1 MFLIILLVLAALGL
15 AATAEFFSVIGLATT
30 YAGSFY
36 SVVALGCAIGFGKL
50 VSVSF
55 LYRFWARLSIGFRAV
70 LTTIII
76 AMMMITSFGTFGFLT
91 KANQTDMI
99 ALKQTG
105 ASQALLESE
114 SARLSARKVQID
126 QQVAQLK
133 PDDVQGRV
141 RLNRQFKDEL
151 KEINTRLPL
160 IEKEKAQLASNEIKQ
175 QSDVGP
181 LVYLAKSMHLDVDIA
196 TTWFT
201 LLLVIV
207 LDPAAVIL
215 TLCTNIAIAHRHH
228 KSPTI
233 NENDS
238 EDEIVPPEGTAAPRQ
253 IDLAAGAIRFNE
265 ETEVFERYDG
275 ENWFVFMPHDDNQ
288 PPAAELSVT
297 GALTAMPAVTAWTTT
312 TTPVTEETTATEPV
326 IDEPEDTSSVA
337 LDHTI
342 TGLSTM
348 NWVPEPAPIE
358 VVEPVVFPAIAQV
371 LAQQPVDTQLDLD
384 FNAPL
389 PVVVEE
395 QPPSG
400 TLTDPHVA
408 RMAFDAVFKDAP
420 EYFHPAPTAE
430 ENATDLL
437 EEVAIAQGPQPMTD
451 NTGVDENTFGQA
463 NKVAWDNFVDVS
475 TSIANNRE
483 VKNQQDFQTHLAQL
497 QAYVD
502 ELDTRK
508 SQVSEDEAALRSRII
523 AFIQRH
529 QPSQQV

>member
-55 LYRFWARLSIGFRAV
+55 LYRFWSRLSIGFRAV

-76 AMMMITSFGTFGFLT
+76 AMMLITSFGTFGFLT

-105 ASQALLESE
+105 ASQALLEAE

-160 IEKEKAQLASNEIKQ
+160 IEKEKAQLATNEIKQ

-181 LVYLAKSMHLDVDIA
+181 LIYLAKSLHLDVDIA

-215 TLCTNIAIAHRHH
+215 TLCTNIAIAHRQH
-228 KSPTI
+228 KSATI
-233 NENDS
+233 NEAGS
-238 EDEIVPPEGTAAPRQ
+238 EEEVVLPEGTEAPRS
-253 IDLAAGAIRFNE
+253 INPAVGSIRFNE

-275 ENWFVFMPHDDNQ
+275 GQWFVYMPHDDNE
-288 PPAAELSVT
+288 PPAGLAVT
-297 GALTAMPAVTAWTTT
+297 GTIAATSAPITSWTTT
-312 TTPVTEETTATEPV
+312 TTVTEPATEEPV
-326 IDEPEDTSSVA
+326 IEEPEDTSSPA

-342 TGLSTM
+342 AGLSSM

-358 VVEPVVFPAIAQV
+358 VAEPVVFPTIAEV
-371 LAQQPVDTQLDLD
+371 LTQQPVDTQMALD

-389 PVVVEE
+389 PIVVEE

-408 RMAFDAVFKDAP
+408 RMAFDAVFKDVP
-420 EYFHPAPTAE
+420 EYFNPTPTKE
-430 ENATDLL
+430 ENANELL
-437 EEVAIAQGPQPMTD
+437 EEVAIAQGPQPVVD
-451 NTGVDENTFGQA
+451 NTGIEPNTFGQA
-463 NKVAWDNFVDVS
+463 NKAAWDNFVGVS
-475 TSIANNRE
+475 NSIANNRE
-483 VKNQQDFQTHLAQL
+483 VKNQEEFKTHLAQL

-502 ELDTRK
+502 ELDTRVD
-508 SQVSEDEAALRSRII
+508 QISEDEAALRSRIL

-529 QPSQQV
+529 QPLLSV